1 MPVAFT
7 LQQATPSPDLGTQ
20 IRQQVQEQ
28 VRAQVQAAQQQA
40 QAARTQAEIAR
51 QQALRGL
58 QTSGQGAPV
67 VQVPFPPF
75 ERPGIPHEA
84 VTISIAFFVMV
95 AVIIIGLPIARAIG
109 RYFDRR
115 ANSPALNPD
124 LAAQLQRIEQG
135 VDAMAI
141 EVERISEAQRYM
153 ARLETERRGETAVL
167 RPGEKVGQ

>member
-1 MPVAFT
+1 MPVAYT
-7 LQQATPSPDLGTQ
+7 LQQATTPPSDLGAQ
-20 IRQQVQEQ
+20 IREQVQQQVQQ
-28 VRAQVQAAQQQA
+28 QVQAAREQA
-40 QAARTQAEIAR
+40 QQAR
-51 QQALRGL
+51 QQAQIAREQARQAQQSTPGF
-58 QTSGQGAPV
+58 PV

-95 AVIIIGLPIARAIG
+95 AVIIIGLPIARAIS

-115 ANSPALNPD
+115 ANSPSLNPD
-124 LAAQLQRIEQG
+124 LTAQLTRIEQG

-153 ARLETERRGETAVL
+153 ARLETERRGEAVL

>member
-7 LQQATPSPDLGTQ
+7 LQQATTTPSPDLGAQ
-20 IRQQVQEQ
+20 IRQQVQQQ
-28 VRAQVQAAQQQA
+28 VREQVQAARQQA
-40 QAARTQAEIAR
+40 QNARAQAEAAREQAMRAA
-51 QQALRGL
+51 QA
-58 QTSGQGAPV
+58 SGQGTPIV
-67 VQVPFPPF
+67 IQPPFPPF

-115 ANSPALNPD
+115 SSTPALNPD

-153 ARLETERRGETAVL
+153 ARLETERRAEPAL
-167 RPGEKVGQ
+167 RPGEKV